1 MIRMTLTVVMVYS
14 LCWLPFNTLMV
25 ILDFLEAENY
35 WPHTHH
41 VWFVF
46 HWLAMSHA
54 CYNPLILCWMNT
66 KFRQG
71 YLRALYR
78 LLPCCRPRLSHHLLE
93 LRQSSSLQ
101 RAHTY
106 SSAFGSTR
114 GGSRNNSCGA
124 EFVLGLKGNGGG
136 GGGGGGDGGDGGG
149 GGGGGGGDG
158 GDGGGGGGKRVLK
171 GGHHVELI
179 KDVGLP
185 TKDMFGRCGLKT
197 THRHKIIHR
206 TELSSG
212 GK

>member
-1 MIRMTLTVVMVYS
+1 MKRMMSPASPPVQHNTTQHQCDQDTRYLGNISRPGDPSRTLLRKNTSDHSPAKMIRMTLTVVMVYS

-25 ILDFLEAENY
+25 ILDFLEAGNY

-93 LRQSSSLQ
+93 LRQSTSLQ

-114 GGSRNNSCGA
+114 GGSRNN
-124 EFVLGLKGNGGG
+124 
-136 GGGGGGDGGDGGG
+136 
-149 GGGGGGGDG
+149 
-158 GDGGGGGGKRVLK
+158 R
-171 GGHHVELI
+171 
-179 KDVGLP
+179 
-185 TKDMFGRCGLKT
+185 
-197 THRHKIIHR
+197 
-206 TELSSG
+206 
-212 GK
+212 